1 MYVILLIV
9 RKWQA
14 EHTRK
19 QVNEMTQYTMTYT
32 YNGKPETRSNF
43 WAQDLADATEQAE
56 AWLRV
61 TGDLLGGTFVLVSV
75 EAA

>member
-1 MYVILLIV
+1 
-9 RKWQA
+9 
-14 EHTRK
+14 
-19 QVNEMTQYTMTYT
+19 MTQYTMTYT